1 MYNESSSNGLKI
13 QEKRHMKPLT
23 FRGGIHPQY
32 CKDISIREPLR
43 IPAAPSVVVIPLTQH
58 IGAPNEPL
66 VKKGDI
72 VEEGQV
78 LGASPAFVSSPVHAT
93 VSGKVTDVKK
103 AFHPVLGPT
112 LSVFVERDAEKAS
125 LKYENKAEGLPSP
138 EKIREKVRDAGI
150 VGMGGAAFPTHVKLS
165 VPEGKKIDTLIV
177 NGAECEPYLTCDHIA
192 MTRRTSEILA
202 GIEIAAS
209 VLKPDNIYIAVED
222 NKKAAIFAFQK
233 MIRDATRLPVPGI
246 KVVPLRTKYPQG
258 GEKQLISAVTGRE
271 VPPGKLPLDI
281 GCLVQNVG
289 TLYAV
294 YEAVYFGK
302 PLIERIVT
310 VSGDCLERPGN
321 YLLRVGTTIKEM
333 VDSYGIE
340 LSKTPRKVIM
350 GGPMM
355 GIAQPHT
362 DVPILKSTS
371 GILFLS
377 EEAAAA
383 YEEGPCIK
391 CAKCVDICPV
401 RLIPTEIM
409 KNVKIEKWEAA
420 DKQNISDC
428 MECGACTYTCPAR
441 IPLVQHIKQGKDALR
456 RKQ

>member
-1 MYNESSSNGLKI
+1 
-13 QEKRHMKPLT
+13 MKLPT
-23 FRGGIHPQY
+23 FRGGIHPKY

-43 IPAAPSVVVIPLTQH
+43 TPGAPKSVVIPLMQH

-72 VEEGQV
+72 VAEGQV
-78 LGASPAFVSSPVHAT
+78 LGSSPAFVSSPVHAT
-93 VSGKVTDVKK
+93 VSGTVTDIKK

-112 LSVFVERDAEKAS
+112 LSVFVERDEGKAL
-125 LKYENKAEGLPSP
+125 LKYENKAEVLPSP
-138 EKIREKVRDAGI
+138 EKIREQVKRSGI

-192 MTRRTSEILA
+192 MTRRTNEILE
-202 GIEIAAS
+202 GIEIAAR
-209 VLKPDNIYIAVED
+209 VLEPDNIYIAVED

-233 MIRDATRLPVPGI
+233 MIKETTRFPASDI

-258 GEKQLISAVTGRE
+258 GEKQLINAVTGRE

-281 GCLVQNVG
+281 GCMVQNVG

-321 YLLRVGTTIKEM
+321 YLLRIGTTIKEI
-333 VDSYGIE
+333 VDSFGIE
-340 LSKTPRKVIM
+340 LSKPPRKVIM

-362 DVPILKSTS
+362 DVPIIKSTS

-377 EEAAAA
+377 EDAAAE
-383 YEEGPCIK
+383 YEEGPCIR
-391 CAKCVDICPV
+391 CAKCVDVCPV
-401 RLIPTEIM
+401 KLVPTEII
-409 KNVKIEKWEAA
+409 KNVRIGKWEAV
-420 DKQNISDC
+420 DRQNIADC
-428 MECGACTYTCPAR
+428 MECGSCTYTCPAR
-441 IPLVQHIKQGKDALR
+441 IPLVQYIKQGKDALR
-456 RKQ
+456 RKK